1 LLEQDVVER
10 LKKPLDHTR
19 IKTRAGGG
27 GMQLAYLKGHNIIDV
42 ANETFGFGGW
52 GYDLLNVELVN
63 VLDENGQV
71 VGGYY
76 AARVRLN
83 VAGCVP
89 ITEEGINP
97 IQEGRNPRA
106 RIDAHDMARK
116 GAVTDAMKRAFRCFG
131 DQFGNSLYD
140 SEPGGDG
147 DTRKTPPA
155 QAASQPTQQRPNNQL
170 PPPAPALRPVTVPTP
185 IPVQTTT
192 KLQPEPDLVSEKE
205 IRSILALAG
214 SKGLDEIDLSKKSI
228 QLYKKP
234 VDQLDLDEARKFYR
248 VLQQV

>member
-155 QAASQPTQQRPNNQL
+155 QAASQPTQQPRQITPQ
-170 PPPAPALRPVTVPTP
+170 PQQQQRPVTPPTP
-185 IPVQTTT
+185 IKAVPVQDE
-192 KLQPEPDLVSEKE
+192 KISQKGIDSIVS
-205 IRSILALAG
+205 LAG
-214 SKGLDEIDLSKKSI
+214 TKGLDEMDLAKKS
-228 QLYKKP
+228 
-234 VDQLDLDEARKFYR
+234 VKFTR
-248 VLQQV
+248 NRSQTLP

>member
-155 QAASQPTQQRPNNQL
+155 QAASQPTQQPRQITPQ
-170 PPPAPALRPVTVPTP
+170 PQQQQRPVTPPTP
-185 IPVQTTT
+185 IKAVPVQDEKITQ
-192 KLQPEPDLVSEKE
+192 KGIDSIVS
-205 IRSILALAG
+205 LAG
-214 SKGLDEIDLSKKSI
+214 TKGLDEMDLAKKSVK
-228 QLYKKP
+228 LYQKP
-234 VDQLDLDEARKFYR
+234 LANLTLTEGQDFYR
-248 VLQQV
+248 ILLKA